1 MFLFWGRAW
10 WDPYADTVTQE
21 ERLWIADPK
30 AIHRILQGSSY
41 LYGKVNIR
49 KELGVTLLGKGLAW
63 AEGESFLTPYLVS
76 ITLIPEL
83 GDVHKRQRRAMAP
96 AFGLVEAKGLF
107 PCFAQCSNSVGHCSS
122 YT

>member
-10 WDPYADTVTQE
+10 WDPYADAVTQE

-30 AIHRILQGSSY
+30 AIHHILQGSSY
-41 LYGKVNIR
+41 MYGKTNGR
-49 KELGVTLLGKGLAW
+49 KETIAILLGKGLAW
-63 AEGESFLTPYLVS
+63 AEGESFLTHLVS

-107 PCFAQCSNSVGHCSS
+107 PYFARCSNSVSHWSS